1 MRRLVYI
8 AGPFSAPSPDE
19 TAQNVERARLLGIL
33 AAKLRLAPIVPHL
46 HGAAGLYGTEHDDGQ
61 GSATRTKALAC
72 STATA
77 WMVGNCCGHLWV
89 ILRDDRSLSAG
100 CQAELEAWTD
110 GQRNLARQQNL
121 MVEPPECEPGLMT
134 GREVYGMKDYFG
146 HLCHRTW
153 AGWLSGLDEASVA
166 VPEALRSL
174 DSLGGKR

>member
-1 MRRLVYI
+1 MRRHVFI
-8 AGPFSAPSPDE
+8 AGPYSAPSPEE
-19 TAQNVERARLLGIL
+19 TAQNVERSRLLGVL
-33 AAKLRLAPIVPHL
+33 AVRLRCSPIVPHL
-46 HGAAGLYGTEHDDGQ
+46 HGAADLYGTEHDDGQ
-61 GSATRTKALAC
+61 GSATRDAALAC

-77 WMVGNCCGHLWV
+77 WMVGEARGHLWV

-121 MVEPPECEPGLMT
+121 IVEPPEFVPGRMT

-153 AGWLSGLDEASVA
+153 AGWLSVLDEASVA
-166 VPEALRSL
+166 VPKALRSL